1 MRSAS
6 ASSHH
11 AVAVTVARVAIVAGF
26 ALIGWFVAAA
36 LLSTAASAHERPDHA
51 EASKAVEPPRM
62 AGLVRGLTDT
72 VTSAVDKTTDDVT
85 PTVDKTTAS
94 VTDTV
99 TGTVDKTI
107 STVNATVDATIKT
120 VNDSVDSTV
129 KTVTATVDDSTG
141 VLDDSAPAVVEPKP
155 SESAPEAAPE
165 QAAATPVTKQ
175 PPEQHTTAS
184 ARQPVVAPEP
194 PPQPTEPP
202 APPAPVPTSD
212 DSQAT
217 TDPAGTGTPG
227 VPIAPSAPGSMAAI
241 ASADTGACKNPF
253 AVLAEDAVAA
263 FGDHDGGRLG
273 HRALGAGI
281 DAALPCTSPD

>member
-1 MRSAS
+1 MSSAS

-26 ALIGWFVAAA
+26 ALIGWFVAA
-36 LLSTAASAHERPDHA
+36 LLSTAASAHERPDQA
-51 EASKAVEPPRM
+51 EAAKAVEPPRM

-72 VTSAVDKTTDDVT
+72 VTSAVDKTTGDVT
-85 PTVDKTTAS
+85 TTVDKTTAP

-129 KTVTATVDDSTG
+129 KTVTATVDDTTG
-141 VLDDSAPAVVEPKP
+141 VLDDSAPAVVQPKP
-155 SESAPEAAPE
+155 SEPAPEAVSQ
-165 QAAATPVTKQ
+165 QAAAAPVTKQ
-175 PPEQHTTAS
+175 APEQRTTAP

-202 APPAPVPTSD
+202 APPAPVPTGD
-212 DSQAT
+212 DSKAKA
-217 TDPAGTGTPG
+217 DPAAGTPG
-227 VPIAPSAPGSMAAI
+227 APIAPSAPGSMAAT
-241 ASADTGACKNPF
+241 ASTDTGASKNPF

-263 FGDHDGGRLG
+263 FGGHDGGRLG
-273 HRALGAGI
+273 HHALGAGI

>member
-51 EASKAVEPPRM
+51 EAANAVEPPRM

-72 VTSAVDKTTDDVT
+72 VTSAVDKTTGDVT
-85 PTVDKTTAS
+85 TTVDQTTAS

-129 KTVTATVDDSTG
+129 KTVTATVNDTTG
-141 VLDDSAPAVVEPKP
+141 VLDDSAPVVVQPKP
-155 SESAPEAAPE
+155 SEPAPEAVSQQP
-165 QAAATPVTKQ
+165 AAAPVTKQ
-175 PPEQHTTAS
+175 APEQRTA
-184 ARQPVVAPEP
+184 APAPQPVVAPDR
-194 PPQPTEPP
+194 PPQPAEPA

-212 DSQAT
+212 DSKAT
-217 TDPAGTGTPG
+217 ADPASGTPG
-227 VPIAPSAPGSMAAI
+227 APIAPSAPGSMAAT
-241 ASADTGACKNPF
+241 ASADTGANKNPF

-263 FGDHDGGRLG
+263 FGGHDGGRLG